1 MTAAQSHGDRGQR
14 DLEPDLAGPTVGD
27 LDLDGLLAEV
37 LDQAMAA
44 LDADTATVL
53 LVDAS
58 GTELVARASRGLEEE
73 VHQGVRI
80 RIGEGFAGRIASQG
94 RPAMIDRVDETTV
107 VNPILWR
114 RGLRTM
120 VGVPLLS
127 GDSTI
132 GVLHVGSA
140 TRDAFTEAD
149 SSVLAIVADRVAA
162 ALQIRLLEAE
172 RDATEAVQRSLLPSV
187 PRSVAGFDC
196 AARHVP
202 AGNGG
207 IGGDWYDVFVLD
219 TGEVWMVVG
228 DVVGHG
234 LRAATIMG
242 RVRSAMRAFALVGEA
257 PDGLLALTDRKLTH
271 FEAGTLVTAHV
282 VRSRPPYDEAEV
294 AIAGHP
300 PLVHAVPGRPAELV
314 VAEPGPPLGLDCSPR
329 PPSLRIETPPGCVLA
344 AYTDGLVERRGE
356 LLDVGFERVRSAV
369 TTGSPDEVCDRV
381 MASAIGRRV
390 PEDDAALIVMQ
401 RRRDLPA

>member
-149 SSVLAIVADRVAA
+149 
-162 ALQIRLLEAE
+162 
-172 RDATEAVQRSLLPSV
+172 
-187 PRSVAGFDC
+187 
-196 AARHVP
+196 
-202 AGNGG
+202 
-207 IGGDWYDVFVLD
+207 
-219 TGEVWMVVG
+219 
-228 DVVGHG
+228 
-234 LRAATIMG
+234 AAT
-242 RVRSAMRAFALVGEA
+242 A
-257 PDGLLALTDRKLTH
+257 LLACVSPACSH
-271 FEAGTLVTAHV
+271 FEH
-282 VRSRPPYDEAEV
+282 
-294 AIAGHP
+294 
-300 PLVHAVPGRPAELV
+300 
-314 VAEPGPPLGLDCSPR
+314 
-329 PPSLRIETPPGCVLA
+329 SLRTLRTAVHLTGGAPTSSA
-344 AYTDGLVERRGE
+344 RRG
-356 LLDVGFERVRSAV
+356 GPWMTRPISMR
-369 TTGSPDEVCDRV
+369 
-381 MASAIGRRV
+381 
-390 PEDDAALIVMQ
+390 
-401 RRRDLPA
+401 